1 MGVPGLLPDAYLRL
15 QSITRCLL
23 VTSVYYLTPY
33 GGPQSITRPLIN
45 SYYYYSKTY
54 RHKGQNSEKRYVEGR
69 DLTIKKQGT

>member
-45 SYYYYSKTY
+45 SYYSLDIVLL
-54 RHKGQNSEKRYVEGR
+54 RCVCAVCPWCAV
-69 DLTIKKQGT
+69 

>member
-23 VTSVYYLTPY
+23 STSVYYLTPY

-45 SYYYYSKTY
+45 SYYYLKVIYS
-54 RHKGQNSEKRYVEGR
+54 
-69 DLTIKKQGT
+69 